1 MLLKDKKIGVLMG
14 GFSSEREISLRSGN
28 NVIRILRDGG
38 YDVTGIDV
46 REDFLKILESE
57 KIQIAFN
64 VLHGFFGEDGRV
76 QAILDFQGIP
86 YTGSGVAA
94 SSIAINKIL
103 SKQYAALYGVHTAP
117 FKLIST
123 LDDFGSISFDLPWIV
138 KPVSDGSSFGI
149 TLIKDKKDIKKL
161 NINDKQYFVEP
172 YLKGVEVTAGILDD
186 GNESL
191 LLPVLE
197 LMPKNEFYDFE
208 AKYTAGMTD
217 FILPARLPEPLYEK
231 IQQQALTAHRALGCM
246 GASRSDFIICGE
258 ETYFL
263 EINTNPGMTA
273 TSDIPAQAKA
283 YGMSELELCERILM
297 SALRGRKG

>member
-1 MLLKDKKIGVLMG
+1 MG

-28 NVIRILRDGG
+28 NVVRILSEGG
-38 YDVTGIDV
+38 YQVLALEV
-46 REDFLKILESE
+46 KEDFLRILQAE
-57 KIQIAFN
+57 KIDIAFN

-76 QAILDFQGIP
+76 QAILDFMKIP
-86 YTGSGVAA
+86 YTGSGVIA

-103 SKQYAALYGVHTAP
+103 SKQYAALHQVHTSP
-117 FKLIST
+117 FKLLNT
-123 LDDFGSISFDLPWIV
+123 LEDFNGISFALPWIV

-149 TLIKDKKDIKKL
+149 TLIKDKKDIKNL
-161 NINDKQYFVEP
+161 DITDKQYFVEP
-172 YLKGVEVTAGILDD
+172 YLKGIEVTAGVLDD
-186 GNESL
+186 GNEPL

-217 FILPARLPEPLYEK
+217 FILPARLPGALYEK
-231 IQQQALTAHRALGCM
+231 IQQQALTAHRALGCS

-297 SALRGRKG
+297 SALKGRKG